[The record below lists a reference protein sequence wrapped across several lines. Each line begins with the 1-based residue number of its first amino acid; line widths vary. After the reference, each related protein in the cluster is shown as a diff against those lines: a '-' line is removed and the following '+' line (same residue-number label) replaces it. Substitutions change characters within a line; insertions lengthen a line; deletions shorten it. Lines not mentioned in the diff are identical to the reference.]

1 MPEITNFA
9 DKIEKQLPAE
19 LVSFIKQA
27 GKLAN
32 SKGERVYLV
41 GGIVRDLL
49 LGESNFDIDLAVE
62 GDAVALARK
71 LAGDKPVKITIHHRF
86 NTAKLQWHEWS
97 VDLTS
102 IRSESYTRPGALPT
116 VKPGKLSDDLLRR
129 DFTINAMAIELNSE
143 GYGRLIDLYSGQN
156 DLRQGLIRILHPKSF
171 IDDSTRI
178 WRCLR
183 YEQRLDFQIEPETLK
198 LLKRDIPMLETISGD
213 RIRYELECMFG
224 EQYPEKVLQRA
235 EELGALSKLSPS
247 LRGNGWLEGKFKQAR
262 QMSLPNQPP
271 PGLYMALLTYN
282 LTDKEREQFISYLRL
297 PKTLAQTLRG
307 TGSIKAKLQQLADIK
322 LSPSYIYHLLRGYSP
337 QAIIASLIASDSP
350 VVQKHIQLFLDKL
363 RYIKPILTGNDL
375 IKMGIPSGPRI
386 KEILN
391 LLLDAKLD
399 GKVKTRQD
407 EERMVRELMTEEG
420 R

>member
-1 MPEITNFA
+1 
-9 DKIEKQLPAE
+9 
-19 LVSFIKQA
+19 
-27 GKLAN
+27 
-32 SKGERVYLV
+32 
-41 GGIVRDLL
+41 
-49 LGESNFDIDLAVE
+49 
-62 GDAVALARK
+62 
-71 LAGDKPVKITIHHRF
+71 
-86 NTAKLQWHEWS
+86 
-97 VDLTS
+97 
-102 IRSESYTRPGALPT
+102 
-116 VKPGKLSDDLLRR
+116 
-129 DFTINAMAIELNSE
+129 
-143 GYGRLIDLYSGQN
+143 
-156 DLRQGLIRILHPKSF
+156 
-171 IDDSTRI
+171 
-178 WRCLR
+178 
-183 YEQRLDFQIEPETLK
+183 
-198 LLKRDIPMLETISGD
+198 MLETISGD

-247 LRGNGWLEGKFKQAR
+247 LRGNGWLEKKFKQAR

-297 PKTLAQTLRG
+297 PKTLAQILRG

-337 QAIIASLIASDSP
+337 QAIIANLIASDSP

-363 RYIKPILTGNDL
+363 RYIKLILTGNDL